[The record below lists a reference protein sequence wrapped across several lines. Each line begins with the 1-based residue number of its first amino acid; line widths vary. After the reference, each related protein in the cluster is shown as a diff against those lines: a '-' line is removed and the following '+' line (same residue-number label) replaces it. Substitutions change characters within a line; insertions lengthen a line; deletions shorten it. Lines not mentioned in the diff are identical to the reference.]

1 MFQLLR
7 SAKVWLGLL
16 IVLSGVFL
24 SLSSL
29 RAQEAPLD
37 GGNLAGGSEALT
49 GGNLAGGSEALTGEI
64 SAQLVQQL
72 GIPAQEIQQLR
83 EQSTAGGVG
92 GFESQRLCASIA
104 AKHISPN
111 EAQSIGHALGL
122 SDDDVRRLVNCAR
135 LSYGPS
141 NRLGQGAGQN
151 PVVPA
156 GPSLVVPAG
165 PSLIER
171 QFHAADTP
179 YKLLA
184 APDLNQLEQFGYD
197 LFSSGT
203 QDLSSFDNVPVSAD
217 YVVGPGDDLNVLL
230 WGRINRTLHLT
241 VQRDGSVLMPQVGPL
256 AVAGLNFDQA
266 RKLIASQVGQI
277 EGVQTDVTMGRLR
290 TMEVLVIG
298 QVAAPGLHTVSALVT
313 VSDALTA
320 AGGVRKQ
327 GSLRRIE
334 LRRGGRPVADID
346 LYAML
351 LRGDT
356 SSDLRLQPRDV
367 IFVPAIGPVVG
378 VAGDVK
384 NPAIYELRGPENLAS
399 VIKMAS
405 GVGAFGFAQ
414 RVQVE
419 RVQNHQARIG
429 LDVNLGSP
437 RARAFAIDDGDL
449 VKVFTVLPE
458 RRNVVKLNGN
468 VNRPGAYQWR
478 AGMRVADL
486 IREGQGVRDDTFFD
500 YALLQRRADPAR
512 KSQFLRINLSEAL
525 SSEDPALDSPLE
537 PGDALTIYSAGEINE
552 IPTVSVAGKVR
563 KPGAY
568 PLTDGMRVRDLIYEA
583 GGLKREAY
591 LARAQL
597 ARTISNG
604 SRAQYIDQ
612 DLSLGEVLA
621 GAPGGN
627 IALEPGDALFIAEVA
642 DWHSPWTVQVKGE
655 VLRPGP
661 YVIHEEERLSTVLEE
676 CGGLRSGGY
685 IPALILLR
693 ESTRKM
699 QQENLKHIETQVDAE
714 LTRAA
719 LMPSESSQQQ
729 QADLRQKAEALT
741 MLKGM
746 LTQSAQNQAIGR
758 IVLDIPSF
766 AGLAG
771 SRSDLALENGDQII
785 IPRVPTWVNVMGQV
799 YGATAIAYDPALTV
813 REYIDRAGGLT
824 ADADKDQI
832 FVVKANGAVLSAAS
846 FSDMGSNH
854 IFPLL
859 PLISG
864 GFMTARLEPGDT
876 VYVPASFLFVNPLR
890 RTLDITQII
899 ANTAQGIAYAALL
912 GSML

>member
-1 MFQLLR
+1 MFQPLR
-7 SAKVWLGLL
+7 SARVWLVLL
-16 IVLSGVFL
+16 IALSGVCL

-29 RAQEAPLD
+29 EAQETPLD
-37 GGNLAGGSEALT
+37 DGNLAGDSGAAT
-49 GGNLAGGSEALTGEI
+49 GGI
-64 SAQLVQQL
+64 SGQLVQQL

-92 GFESQRLCASIA
+92 GFESQRLCANIA

-122 SDDDVRRLVNCAR
+122 SDDDVTRLVDCAR

-141 NRLGQGAGQN
+141 NRLGRGAGQN
-151 PVVPA
+151 PA
-156 GPSLVVPAG
+156 VPAG
-165 PSLIER
+165 PSLIEK

-184 APDLNQLEQFGYD
+184 APDLNLLKQFGYD
-197 LFSSGT
+197 LFSTRT
-203 QDLSSFDNVPVSAD
+203 QDLSTFDNAPVTAD
-217 YVVGPGDDLNVLL
+217 YLVGPGDELNVLL
-230 WGRINRTLHLT
+230 WGRINRTLRLT
-241 VQRDGSVLMPQVGPL
+241 VQRDGTVLMPQVGPL
-256 AVAGLNFDQA
+256 PVAGLNFEQA

-277 EGVQTDVTMGRLR
+277 EGVQIDVTMGRLR
-290 TMEVLVIG
+290 TMEVFVIG
-298 QVAAPGLHTVSALVT
+298 QVAAPGLHPVSALAT

-320 AGGVRKQ
+320 ARGVRKQ

-334 LRRGGRPVADID
+334 LHRGGRPLADID

-351 LRGDT
+351 QRGDT

-384 NPAIYELRGPENLAS
+384 NPAIYELRGPESLAS
-399 VIKMAS
+399 VIRMAG

-419 RVQNHQARIG
+419 RVQNHRALIA
-429 LDVNLGSP
+429 LDVDLDSP
-437 RARAFAIDDGDL
+437 RASAFAIHDGDL

-458 RRNVVKLNGN
+458 QHNVVKLNGN

-500 YALLQRRADPAR
+500 YALLQRRAGPAS
-512 KSQFLRINLSEAL
+512 KPEFLRIDLDKAL
-525 SSEDPALDSPLE
+525 SAEDSASDSSLE
-537 PGDALTIYSAGEINE
+537 PGDAVTIYSVGELNE
-552 IPTVSVAGKVR
+552 IPTVSVAGEVR
-563 KPGAY
+563 KPGVY

-583 GGLKREAY
+583 GGLKRNAY
-591 LARAQL
+591 LTHAQL

-604 SRAQYIDQ
+604 SSARYIKQ
-612 DLSLGEVLA
+612 DLSLDDTLA

-642 DWHSPWTVQVKGE
+642 NWHSPWMVQVKGE
-655 VLRPGP
+655 ALRPGP
-661 YVIHEEERLSTVLEE
+661 YVIHEGERLSMVLEE
-676 CGGLRSGGY
+676 CGGLRSDGY

-693 ESTRKM
+693 KSTRKL
-699 QQENLKHIETQVDAE
+699 QKENLKRMDAQLQAE

-719 LMPSESSQQQ
+719 LMPSENSQEQG
-729 QADLRQKAEALT
+729 QANLQQKAEALT

-758 IVLDIPSF
+758 VVLDIPSF
-766 AGLAG
+766 DGLPS
-771 SRSDLALENGDQII
+771 SRADIPLENGDRII
-785 IPRVPTWVNVMGQV
+785 IPRRPSWVNVMGQV
-799 YGATAIAYDPALTV
+799 YGATAVAYDPALTV

-824 ADADKDQI
+824 KDADKDQI
-832 FVVKANGAVLSAAS
+832 FVVKANGSVISAAS
-846 FSDMGSNH
+846 FDDTGRNH
-854 IFPLL
+854 IFPFL

-864 GFMTARLEPGDT
+864 GLMAARLEPGDT
-876 VYVPASFLFVNPLR
+876 VYVPASLLFVNPLR

-899 ANTAQGIAYAALL
+899 ANSAQAVAFAALL
-912 GSML
+912 GSQL